1 MNFESIEYA
10 GAAIR
15 NREGRARCEDF
26 IRLVVKTN
34 LAI

>member
-10 GAAIR
+10 RAAVMT
-15 NREGRARCEDF
+15 REGRACREDF

>member
-10 GAAIR
+10 GAAVMK
-15 NREGRARCEDF
+15 REGRACCEDF